1 MLVLRRKAGESI
13 IIEDGE
19 YVIEINVL
27 AIEGDNRVKIGIDAA
42 MPPFN
47 IVRKEL
53 LGKEDEHVRT
63 NDRSRSRKGTEG
75 RRHHGEALD

>member
-19 YVIEINVL
+19 YVIEVHVL

-42 MPPFN
+42 MPHFN

-53 LGKEDEHVRT
+53 LTKEKEKDVT
-63 NDRSRSRKGTEG
+63 NRIDDRPRGRKRVTG
-75 RRHHGEALD
+75 